1 MNDEELSIF
10 VFRLIRYF
18 RGGGFCVLIEYLNVI
33 DYKFVFM
40 YGDIR
45 RRFNIFKI
53 DFDFIVEFEL
63 SWVI

>member
-40 YGDIR
+40 YGDIC